1 MERSDALLGQ
11 PTRSLTWSNL
21 MPRSPTRLLLRDEL
35 VGFAKSKVM
44 IVMWVVLPLLAMGAY
59 LLLPDELF
67 EAQGLSRQAF
77 TATTFVAFLMSSLA
91 GTVAALMVAVDLVS
105 ERNRKVYELF
115 VIRPIP
121 RAAIVWA
128 KFLAVFACVTIACVA
143 SIVAGLLVDWLR
155 GAAVSGEDFRGLVKP
170 LVSLVGVIAISTG
183 VGVVFG
189 TLSKSILAAVILI
202 LYLGQN
208 LAFVP
213 MLPIYLGILPNQFWL
228 IMLVSF
234 AIAITLGFV
243 AARIFKNTEF

>member
-1 MERSDALLGQ
+1 
-11 PTRSLTWSNL
+11 

-44 IVMWVVLPLLAMGAY
+44 IVMWVVLPLLAMAAY
-59 LLLPDELF
+59 LLLPDRLL
-67 EAQGLSRQAF
+67 EARGISRADISA
-77 TATTFVAFLMSSLA
+77 TAFVAFLMSSLA

-121 RAAIVWA
+121 RATIVWA
-128 KFLAVFACVTIACVA
+128 KFLAVFACVSIACVC
-143 SIVAGLLVDWLR
+143 SIGAGLVVDLVR
-155 GAAVSGEDFRGLVKP
+155 GGSLAGSGIGELMKP
-170 LVSLVGVIAISTG
+170 LISLIGVIAVSTG

-208 LAFVP
+208 LAVVP

-228 IMLVSF
+228 LMLVSF
-234 AIAITLGFV
+234 AIALALGLV
-243 AARIFKNTEF
+243 AVRIFQRTEF

>member
-1 MERSDALLGQ
+1 
-11 PTRSLTWSNL
+11 

-44 IVMWVVLPLLAMGAY
+44 IVMWVVLPLLAMAAY
-59 LLLPDELF
+59 LLLPDKLL
-67 EAQGLSRQAF
+67 EAQGVSRDQMSA
-77 TATTFVAFLMSSLA
+77 TAFVAFLMSSLA

-121 RAAIVWA
+121 RSVIVWS
-128 KFLAVFACVTIACVA
+128 KFLAVFTCVTVACVC
-143 SIVAGLLVDWLR
+143 SIFAGLLVDWLR
-155 GAAVSGEDFRGLVKP
+155 GASVSATDMHDLVRP
-170 LVSLVGVIAISTG
+170 LVALVGVIAVSVG

-208 LAFVP
+208 LAIIP
-213 MLPIYLGILPNQFWL
+213 MLPMYLGILPDQFWIFML
-228 IMLVSF
+228 ISF
-234 AIAITLGFV
+234 AIAAALGLLG
-243 AARIFKNTEF
+243 ARIFKRTEL

>member
-1 MERSDALLGQ
+1 
-11 PTRSLTWSNL
+11 

-44 IVMWVVLPLLAMGAY
+44 LVMWVVLPVLTMAGY
-59 LLLPDELF
+59 LLLPDALIG
-67 EAQGLSRQAF
+67 ASGASRQALSA
-77 TATTFVAFLMSSLA
+77 TAFIAFLMSSLA

-128 KFLAVFACVTIACVA
+128 KFLAVFACVSIACVC
-143 SIVAGLLVDWLR
+143 SLLAGLIVDWMR
-155 GAAVSGEDFRGLVKP
+155 GSVSGTELEDLVKP
-170 LVSLVGVIAISTG
+170 LVSLIGVIAVSTG
-183 VGVVFG
+183 IGVVFG

-208 LAFVP
+208 LAIIP
-213 MLPIYLGILPNQFWL
+213 MLPIYLGVLPNQFWL
-228 IMLVSF
+228 VMLISF
-234 AIAITLGFV
+234 AIAGVLGLL
-243 AARIFKNTEF
+243 AARIFKRTEF

>member
-1 MERSDALLGQ
+1 
-11 PTRSLTWSNL
+11 

-44 IVMWVVLPLLAMGAY
+44 IVMWIVLPLLAMAAY
-59 LLLPDELF
+59 LLLPNRLL
-67 EAQGLSRQAF
+67 EANEISRADF
-77 TATTFVAFLMSSLA
+77 TATAFVAFIMSSLA

-121 RAAIVWA
+121 RAAIIWA
-128 KFLAVFACVTIACVA
+128 KFLAVFVCVSIACVC

-155 GAAVSGEDFRGLVKP
+155 GAAISGEDIRGLVKP
-170 LVSLVGVIAISTG
+170 LLSLVGVIAISTG
-183 VGVVFG
+183 VGAVFG

-208 LAFVP
+208 LAIIP
-213 MLPIYLGILPNQFWL
+213 MLPIYFGIMPNQFWL
-228 IMLVSF
+228 VMVVSF
-234 AIAITLGFV
+234 AIAGFLGLV
-243 AARIFKNTEF
+243 AGRIFKRTEF

>member
-1 MERSDALLGQ
+1 
-11 PTRSLTWSNL
+11 

-44 IVMWVVLPLLAMGAY
+44 IVMWVVLPLLAMAAY
-59 LLLPDELF
+59 LLLPDKLL
-67 EAQGLSRQAF
+67 EARGISREEISA
-77 TATTFVAFLMSSLA
+77 TAFVAFLMSSLA

-121 RAAIVWA
+121 RSAIVWS
-128 KFLAVFACVTIACVA
+128 KFLAVFTCVSVACVC
-143 SIVAGLLVDWLR
+143 SILAGLLVDWLR
-155 GAAVSGEDFRGLVKP
+155 GAAISGSDIRDLVKP
-170 LVSLVGVIAISTG
+170 LVSLVGVIAVSTG

-208 LAFVP
+208 LAIIP
-213 MLPIYLGILPNQFWL
+213 MLPMYLGFLPNQFWL
-228 IMLVSF
+228 LMLVSF
-234 AIAITLGFV
+234 AIAVALGLL
-243 AARIFKNTEF
+243 AARIFKRTEF